1 MKKSTLFIIESIV
14 VTLFVLW
21 LIWPALQPTTTGYE
35 VTGDD
40 TAEVAAPAATEPT
53 PAPVVA
59 EPTPEPVVVDPTPA
73 PVVPEPTPEPVA
85 AEPTPEPAV
94 STATVDVQTFD
105 VKAQV
110 TAYKP
115 LVLFINPG
123 DQVTWSNMN
132 GHDSQS
138 IEGMIPEGAESWHS
152 AMGDNYSH
160 TFTVEGVYFYKCT
173 PHWGTGM
180 GGVIVVGNPTNLD
193 AIIASGPKGAA
204 KRLMKKVIKA
214 IAAR

>member
-1 MKKSTLFIIESIV
+1 MKKSTLFIIESIA
-14 VTLFVLW
+14 VTVLVLW

-35 VTGDD
+35 ITDVTATDV
-40 TAEVAAPAATEPT
+40 TPEVA

-59 EPTPEPVVVDPTPA
+59 EPAPA
-73 PVVPEPTPEPVA
+73 PVA
-85 AEPTPEPAV
+85 AEPAAP
-94 STATVDVQTFD
+94 TATVDVQTFD

-110 TAYKP
+110 TAYAP

-123 DQVTWSNMN
+123 DEVTWSNMN
-132 GHDSQS
+132 GHDTQNV
-138 IEGMIPEGAESWHS
+138 EGMIPEGAKPWHS
-152 AMGDNYSH
+152 AMGENYSH